1 MKLLRHSVLA
11 LGLVTILGGCSHSA
25 NDAASG
31 GNSSR
36 ASASKS
42 TKDNRGGD
50 PDMVS
55 AVNLA
60 GSSTNLIS
68 MQFKLTAR
76 PRLTTPLQ
84 VILQLIPAPD
94 TQISRIQLSV
104 QPGDGLLLQSDH
116 MVEFTDFHPGTP
128 VQQNVTVVP
137 QHNGLLNL
145 SATVLVDADD
155 QSITRTYSIP
165 LIVADSPG

>member
-1 MKLLRHSVLA
+1 
-11 LGLVTILGGCSHSA
+11 
-25 NDAASG
+25 
-31 GNSSR
+31 
-36 ASASKS
+36 
-42 TKDNRGGD
+42 
-50 PDMVS
+50 MVS

-76 PRLTTPLQ
+76 PRVTAPLQ